1 MFRGAHVVIRPI
13 EAEDQQFIAE
23 LNADPAV
30 RANVVGWDF
39 PQSLHQQQRWFA
51 SSSESSTHRWLV
63 TDADGERIGLTGL
76 WQVNWHDHN
85 AEVAIKLGGGSNVRG
100 RGLGSDTLKA
110 VMAFAFYEVG
120 LHRLHA
126 TILSSNTASIRL
138 FVNHGGFQHEG
149 VSREQVWRHGRYIDL
164 LHVGALREDFDAL
177 PDASDYVARI
187 TASGTAQSEK

>member
-13 EAEDQQFIAE
+13 EADDQAFITA

-51 SSSESSTHRWLV
+51 DHTESSTHRWLV
-63 TDADGERIGLTGL
+63 TAGDGDRIGLTGL

-85 AEVAIKLGGGSNVRG
+85 AEVAIKLGGTANVRG

-120 LHRLHA
+120 LHRLYA
-126 TILSSNTASIRL
+126 TILSSNTASIKL
-138 FVNHGGFQHEG
+138 FVNYAGFQHEG
-149 VSREQVWRHGRYIDL
+149 VARQQVWRHGRYVDL
-164 LHVGALREDFDAL
+164 LHLGALRQDFDAL
-177 PDASDYVARI
+177 PDAAEYVARI
-187 TASGTAQSEK
+187 TASSDGLNQ